1 MMRRMEG
8 CEKACAAS
16 MSCAS
21 IPSVLNSA
29 RARVPAIAGPGST
42 LAPAPLVG
50 GRLLVVGGL
59 GAAGPPSPGL
69 PGLNRFARRLM
80 LDEMKP
86 GDSVLVAAGGRRAP
100 AAGGRP

>member
-1 MMRRMEG
+1 MMRRIVG
-8 CEKACAAS
+8 CE
-16 MSCAS
+16 
-21 IPSVLNSA
+21 
-29 RARVPAIAGPGST
+29 RARVPAIAGPAST

-86 GDSVLVAAGGRRAP
+86 GDSVLVAAGAGRAL
-100 AAGGRP
+100 AAGATATSGGAAFAAAASGATK